1 MNRPKIKQSS
11 VLREVM
17 VLMRWD
23 RPIGVVL
30 LMFPAFCGLA
40 LAGGAMPEA
49 HLYGVLALGAFLT
62 RSAGCVINDLWDAPF
77 DRHVTR
83 TKSRPL
89 AQQSVSVAC
98 AIIVAVILL
107 LLALILTLTLP
118 VRSII
123 IAVCLLPLIIMYP
136 LAKRVTSYPQI
147 VLGVV
152 FNGGVLVGWSL
163 VRGDLPAAVW
173 CLYGGC
179 VLLTINYDT
188 LYAMMDRHDD
198 KRLQLGSLAVAV
210 TNRRT
215 MLTASLA
222 CACLLWSAAIMM
234 QGGES
239 FVIMVMTMAI
249 LFFHGTR
256 LAALTEQTR
265 APSDYG
271 DAFRAHSLLLF
282 LLWSLIVLSMGV
294 L

>member
-1 MNRPKIKQSS
+1 MNRHKIKQSS
-11 VLREVM
+11 VFSEIM

-30 LMFPAFCGLA
+30 LMLPAFCGLA
-40 LAGGAMPEA
+40 LAGGAMSEA

-83 TKSRPL
+83 TKNRPL

-98 AIIVAVILL
+98 AIMVAVILL
-107 LLALILTLTLP
+107 LLAFALTLTLP

-123 IAVCLLPLIIMYP
+123 IAVCLLPLIIVYP
-136 LAKRVTSYPQI
+136 LAKRVTSCPQI
-147 VLGVV
+147 VLGFV

-163 VRGDLPAAVW
+163 IRSDLPVALW

-198 KRLQLGSLAVAV
+198 KRLQLGSLAVSV
-210 TNRRT
+210 TRRRT
-215 MLTASLA
+215 MLTVSLA
-222 CACLLWSAAIMM
+222 CACLLWSAALMM
-234 QGGES
+234 HGGEF

-249 LFFHGTR
+249 IFAHGTR

-265 APSDYG
+265 PATDYG
-271 DAFRAHSLLLF
+271 RAFRAHSLLLF
-282 LLWSLIVLSMGV
+282 LLWSLIVLTMGV
-294 L
+294 R

>member
-1 MNRPKIKQSS
+1 
-11 VLREVM
+11 
-17 VLMRWD
+17 MRWD

-30 LMFPAFCGLA
+30 LMLPAFCGLA
-40 LAGGAMPEA
+40 LAGGAMSEA

-83 TKSRPL
+83 TKNRPL

-107 LLALILTLTLP
+107 LLAFVLTLTLP

-123 IAVCLLPLIIMYP
+123 IAICLLPLIVIYP
-136 LAKRVTSYPQI
+136 LAKRVTSCPQI
-147 VLGVV
+147 VLGFV

-163 VRGDLPAAVW
+163 VRSDLPVALW

-198 KRLQLGSLAVAV
+198 KRLQLGSLAVSV
-210 TNRRT
+210 TRRRT
-215 MLTASLA
+215 MLTVSLA
-222 CACLLWSAAIMM
+222 CACLLWSAALMM
-234 QGGES
+234 HGGEF

-249 LFFHGTR
+249 IFAHGTR

-265 APSDYG
+265 PATDYG
-271 DAFRAHSLLLF
+271 RAFRAHSLLLF
-282 LLWSLIVLSMGV
+282 LLWSLIVLTMGV
-294 L
+294 R

>member
-1 MNRPKIKQSS
+1 MNRHKIKQSS
-11 VLREVM
+11 VFSEIM

-30 LMFPAFCGLA
+30 LMLPAFCGLA
-40 LAGGAMPEA
+40 LAGGAMSEA

-83 TKSRPL
+83 TKNRPL

-107 LLALILTLTLP
+107 LLAFALTLTLP

-123 IAVCLLPLIIMYP
+123 IAICLLPLIVIYP
-136 LAKRVTSYPQI
+136 LAKRVTSCPQI
-147 VLGVV
+147 VLGFV

-163 VRGDLPAAVW
+163 VRSDLPVALW

-198 KRLQLGSLAVAV
+198 KRLQLGSLAVSV
-210 TNRRT
+210 TRRRT
-215 MLTASLA
+215 MLTVSLA
-222 CACLLWSAAIMM
+222 CACLLWSAALMM
-234 QGGES
+234 HRGEF

-249 LFFHGTR
+249 IFAHGTR

-265 APSDYG
+265 PATDYG
-271 DAFRAHSLLLF
+271 RAFRAHSLLLF
-282 LLWSLIVLSMGV
+282 LLWSLIVLTMGV
-294 L
+294 R